1 MTHRVTVQH
10 YDALRLWRLKAS
22 GTSEGEL
29 EGRADEHLLL
39 EQDFEKADHRHR
51 MRHLGDE
58 ADVVPPKR
66 LQGTT
71 HPWEYPE

>member
-1 MTHRVTVQH
+1 
-10 YDALRLWRLKAS
+10 
-22 GTSEGEL
+22 
-29 EGRADEHLLL
+29 
-39 EQDFEKADHRHR
+39 